1 MAVPGLAIGKV
12 LSLLKTEFPDIS
24 ISKIRFL
31 ESEGLI
37 TPERAPSGFRRYSKA
52 DVERLRYI
60 LSAQKNNYLPLKVIR
75 ENLDL
80 IDQGIEPAS
89 PEPIEPP
96 RASPVDPP
104 ASPVGSIG
112 GQRPPVRL
120 TREELLERS
129 GLPEASMIELERQGI
144 IRLRRGTAYY
154 GWEALTLAIVAVKVA
169 PLGIEARQLRVVKAA
184 ADREVEL
191 INLAASPYI
200 RRPQMARQAT
210 LEIAEVIIQA
220 HAALLQ
226 VGLDHS

>member
-1 MAVPGLAIGKV
+1 MAAPGLAIGKV
-12 LSLLKTEFPDIS
+12 LTLLKTEFPDIS

-31 ESEGLI
+31 EAEGLI
-37 TPERAPSGFRRYSKA
+37 TPERAPSGFRRYSRA
-52 DVERLRYI
+52 DVERLKYI

-75 ENLDL
+75 DNLEL

-89 PEPIEPP
+89 PEPVSVPK
-96 RASPVDPP
+96 PVQPES
-104 ASPVGSIG
+104 AHTLG

-129 GLPEASMIELERQGI
+129 GLPEATLIELERQGI
-144 IRLRRGTAYY
+144 IRPRRGASHY

-169 PLGIEARQLRVVKAA
+169 PLGIETRQLRVVKAA

-191 INLAASPYI
+191 IALTASFYA
-200 RRPQMARQAT
+200 RRPQISQRAT
-210 LEIAEVIIQA
+210 LEIAELVMQA

>member
-1 MAVPGLAIGKV
+1 MTAPGLPIGKV
-12 LSLLKTEFPDIS
+12 LTLLKDEFPDAS

-31 ESEGLI
+31 ESEGLL

-60 LSAQKNNYLPLKVIR
+60 LSAQKHNYLPLKVIR

-80 IDQGIEPAS
+80 IDQGIEPAP
-89 PEPIEPP
+89 PEPVEPP
-96 RASPVDPP
+96 KAVYQETPP
-104 ASPVGSIG
+104 GLP

-120 TREELLERS
+120 TREELLTRS
-129 GLPEASMIELERQGI
+129 GMPEASLIELERQGI
-144 IRLRRGTAYY
+144 VRMRRGSAYY
-154 GWEALTLAIVAVKVA
+154 GWEALTLAMVAVKVA

-191 INLAASPYI
+191 IVLAASPYA
-200 RRPQMARQAT
+200 RRPQVARQAT
-210 LEIAEVIIQA
+210 LEIAELVMQA

-226 VGLDHS
+226 VGLDHA

>member
-1 MAVPGLAIGKV
+1 MAAPGLAIGKV
-12 LSLLKTEFPDIS
+12 LALLKAEYPDVS

-80 IDQGIEPAS
+80 IDQGIDPAPPEPVEPPKPQPSEPA
-89 PEPIEPP
+89 PGP
-96 RASPVDPP
+96 
-104 ASPVGSIG
+104 
-112 GQRPPVRL
+112 QRPAVHL
-120 TREELLERS
+120 TREELLARS
-129 GLPEASMIELERQGI
+129 GLPEASLIELERQGI
-144 IRLRRGTAYY
+144 IRLRRGTSYY

-191 INLAASPYI
+191 ITLAASTYA
-200 RRPQMARQAT
+200 RRPQIQARAT
-210 LEIAEVIIQA
+210 LEIAEVIVQA

>member
-1 MAVPGLAIGKV
+1 MAAAGLAIGKV
-12 LSLLKTEFPDIS
+12 LTLLKTEYPDIS

-52 DVERLRYI
+52 DIERLKYI
-60 LSAQKNNYLPLKVIR
+60 LGAQKNNYLPLKVIR

-80 IDQGIEPAS
+80 IDQGIEPS
-89 PEPIEPP
+89 HPDPVEPPKTVEPEP
-96 RASPVDPP
+96 AVSL
-104 ASPVGSIG
+104 G

-120 TREELLERS
+120 TRDELLERS
-129 GLPEASMIELERQGI
+129 GLPEASLIELERQSI

-154 GWEALTLAIVAVKVA
+154 GWEALTLAIVAVKFA

-191 INLAASPYI
+191 IVLAASPYL
-200 RRPQMARQAT
+200 RRPQVARRAT
-210 LEIAEVIIQA
+210 LEIAEVVMQA

-226 VGLDHS
+226 VGLDHAL

>member
-1 MAVPGLAIGKV
+1 MAQPGLAIGKV
-12 LSLLKTEFPDIS
+12 LTLLKAEYPDVS

-37 TPERAPSGFRRYSKA
+37 APERAPSGFRRYSKA

-75 ENLDL
+75 DNLDL
-80 IDQGIEPAS
+80 IDQGIEPAH
-89 PEPIEPP
+89 PEPVEPP
-96 RASPVDPP
+96 TAVHPEPP
-104 ASPVGSIG
+104 SLE

-129 GLPEASMIELERQGI
+129 GLPEASLIELERQGI
-144 IRLRRGTAYY
+144 IRLRRGAAFY
-154 GWEALTLAIVAVKVA
+154 GWEALTLAIVAQKFA
-169 PLGIEARQLRVVKAA
+169 PLGVEARQLGVVKAA
-184 ADREVEL
+184 ADREVAL
-191 INLAASPYI
+191 IAMAASVYA

-210 LEIAEVIIQA
+210 LEIAEVVMQA

-226 VGLDHS
+226 VGLDHAM

>member
-1 MAVPGLAIGKV
+1 MASPGLAIGKV
-12 LSLLKTEFPDIS
+12 LTLLKAEYPDVS

-31 ESEGLI
+31 EAEGLI

-75 ENLDL
+75 ENLEL
-80 IDQGIEPAS
+80 IDQGIDPAP

-96 RASPVDPP
+96 KPVQPEPVSSSQHP
-104 ASPVGSIG
+104 AVH
-112 GQRPPVRL
+112 L
-120 TREELLERS
+120 TREELLQRS
-129 GLPEASMIELERQGI
+129 GLPEASLIELERQGI
-144 IRLRRGTAYY
+144 IRLRRGTSYY

-169 PLGIEARQLRVVKAA
+169 PMGIEARQLRVVKAA

-191 INLAASPYI
+191 ITLAASAYA
-200 RRPQMARQAT
+200 RRPQIQQRAT
-210 LEIAEVIIQA
+210 LEIAEVIMQA
-220 HAALLQ
+220 HAALIQ

>member
-1 MAVPGLAIGKV
+1 MAAPGLAIGKV
-12 LSLLKTEFPDIS
+12 LTLLKTEYPDIS

-37 TPERAPSGFRRYSKA
+37 TPERAQSGFRRYSKA

-80 IDQGIEPAS
+80 IDQGIEPAP
-89 PEPIEPP
+89 PEPVEPP
-96 RASPVDPP
+96 KPVQPEASPT
-104 ASPVGSIG
+104 

-120 TREELLERS
+120 SREELIERS
-129 GLPEASMIELERQGI
+129 GLPEASLVELERQGI
-144 IRLRRGTAYY
+144 IRLRRGTSYY
-154 GWEALTLAIVAVKVA
+154 GWEALTLAIVAAKIA
-169 PLGIEARQLRVVKAA
+169 PFGIEARQLRVVKAA

-191 INLAASPYI
+191 ITLAASGYA
-200 RRPQMARQAT
+200 RRPQTSRQAM
-210 LEIAEVIIQA
+210 LEIAEMVMQA

-226 VGLDHS
+226 VGLDHQGG